1 MSLVVYFF
9 MEHSVYFE
17 VYISEFISFEVG
29 ILFSMTETVAKK
41 QVSKQDTNIRAFKK
55 FAD

>member
-1 MSLVVYFF
+1 